1 VGVKKIFL
9 VLVILFTS
17 IAQAEYRVF
26 ILLLSNK
33 KNASTRQI
41 QTTLDPE
48 QYKTLYPLNEGETLT
63 YVDTW
68 MCRGRTDNFNPHCD
82 KPVKQAPV
90 AASPDQTGRQPAN
103 SPVDGT
109 TKSPDIKN

>member
-1 VGVKKIFL
+1 VKNFL
-9 VLVILFTS
+9 VISLIFFTS

-26 ILLLSNK
+26 MLLLSNQK
-33 KNASTRQI
+33 TSTARQI

-48 QYKTLYPLNEGETLT
+48 QYKTLYPLNEGETLS

-68 MCRGRTDNFNPHCD
+68 MCKGRTDDFRPHCD
-82 KPVKQAPV
+82 KPVKPASAAALLDQA
-90 AASPDQTGRQPAN
+90 SRQPAN
-103 SPVDGT
+103 SPANTT

>member
-1 VGVKKIFL
+1 M
-9 VLVILFTS
+9 ILFS
-17 IAQAEYRVF
+17 SLAQAEYRVF

-33 KNASTRQI
+33 KAATARQI

-68 MCRGRTDNFNPHCD
+68 MCRGRTDDFRPHCD
-82 KPVKQAPV
+82 KPAKPAPT
-90 AASPDQTGRQPAN
+90 AASLDQPIRQPAN
-103 SPVDGT
+103 SPADST
-109 TKSPDIKN
+109 TQSPDIKN